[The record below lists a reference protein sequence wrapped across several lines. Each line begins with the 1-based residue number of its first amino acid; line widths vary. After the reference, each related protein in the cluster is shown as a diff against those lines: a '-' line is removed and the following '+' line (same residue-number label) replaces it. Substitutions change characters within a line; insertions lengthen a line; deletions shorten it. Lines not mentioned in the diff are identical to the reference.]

1 MSWTVLYYED
11 ETARESVP
19 EEIDAFPKKA
29 QAKILR
35 FIDLMEEEG
44 PVQLGSD
51 YTRHIAGDIWEL
63 RIDSGS
69 DRFRVLY
76 FIAVDKTV
84 ILLRAFLKKTRRT
97 PPAEIAAASSR
108 REDSLRRRLSAP
120 GDK

>member
-1 MSWTVLYYED
+1 VSWTVLYYED
-11 ETARESVP
+11 ETGRESVP
-19 EEIDAFPKKA
+19 EEIGAFPKKA
-29 QAKILR
+29 RAKILR

-44 PVQLGSD
+44 PARLGSD

-76 FIAVDKTV
+76 FAVVDRTV

-108 REDSLRRRLSAP
+108 RDDALRRRLWLS
-120 GDK
+120 GEK